1 LCPVRKRLVT
11 SSCFWVSF
19 VSCVGIV
26 WLMGEEGEEV
36 SIEKEQ
42 SMGVYENDWLFATC
56 SANWPLLRHHNSS
69 SMPPF
74 K

>member
-1 LCPVRKRLVT
+1 
-11 SSCFWVSF
+11 
-19 VSCVGIV
+19 
-26 WLMGEEGEEV
+26 MGEEGEEV

-42 SMGVYENDWLFATC
+42 KSMPVYANDCFYTTS